1 MVSNIYSLPLL
12 AISLDW
18 QDLPVGEILHS
29 LAVKTIRIAIALAI
43 ASILIAIAG
52 RIIGRLRL
60 SWLRANQSW
69 LARGPH
75 ESEPL
80 LLARRREVEQRSDT
94 VAQVLRA
101 ALRFLISALALMV
114 IASELGVNTHALLA
128 TAGLVSLT
136 VGMASKSLVQD
147 FVTGIILFAEGNI
160 RQGDSI
166 TVGKVS
172 GGVEEMSLRRVKL
185 RGGDGTVHIVRNGAI
200 TGFSNRTFRYS
211 CYAWD
216 LGISYDSD
224 VDRAIA
230 AATAVGKEIRQDPA
244 FAPLILDDLEVL
256 GLDNLADYSVIIKMR
271 IRTAPGQQFAVGR
284 EINRRLI
291 PALAE
296 HRVDIAM
303 PTDTYY
309 GNTPIEGLTRVLH
322 RERLKVQ
329 VRRLLAE
336 GGFLAESADAAD
348 PPESAATS

>member
-1 MVSNIYSLPLL
+1 MVSNIYGIPLL
-12 AISLDW
+12 AISFDW
-18 QDLPVGEILHS
+18 QALPVGEILHS
-29 LAVKTIRIAIALAI
+29 LAAKTIRIAIALVI

-52 RIIGRLRL
+52 RVIGKLRL

-75 ESEPL
+75 ENESL

-101 ALRFLISALALMV
+101 ALRFLISAIALMV

-200 TGFSNRTFRYS
+200 TRFSNRTFQYS

-224 VDRAIA
+224 VDRAIVVL
-230 AATAVGKEIRQDPA
+230 TQVGREIRQDPT
-244 FAPLILDDLEVL
+244 FGPLILDDLEVL

-271 IRTAPGQQFAVGR
+271 IRTRPGQQFTVGR

-291 PALAE
+291 PVLAE
-296 HRVDIAM
+296 NRIEVAM
-303 PTDTYY
+303 PTDTYFGDAPFDRLAGALY
-309 GNTPIEGLTRVLH
+309 
-322 RERLKVQ
+322 RERLKMQ
-329 VRRLLAE
+329 VRQMLSGGNLLPE
-336 GGFLAESADAAD
+336 NSDATD
-348 PPESAATS
+348 SEKSTGTS